1 MPEEQMQ
8 GTNHAM
14 MLTEKLR
21 VLPIL
26 ERHYND
32 PEAVWSALELIDLL
46 QSVETRALTSN
57 RINNAGLCSPAL
69 KDRPPSIAWSSSY
82 SDSTTK
88 NHEYYILRTG
98 GDEYVLLRGD
108 FYEIDAEVPAT
119 RSIFQRVLQTN

>member
-1 MPEEQMQ
+1 MPEELMQ
-8 GTNHAM
+8 DKNHAM
-14 MLTEKLR
+14 MLSDKLR

-46 QSVETRALTSN
+46 QSVESRALTSR
-57 RINNAGLCSPAL
+57 RISNAGLCSPGL
-69 KDRPPSIAWSSSY
+69 KDRPPSIAWSARSS
-82 SDSTTK
+82 DATTK

-98 GDEYVLLRGD
+98 GDQYVLLRGD

-119 RSIFQRVLQTN
+119 RSIFQTVLQTT